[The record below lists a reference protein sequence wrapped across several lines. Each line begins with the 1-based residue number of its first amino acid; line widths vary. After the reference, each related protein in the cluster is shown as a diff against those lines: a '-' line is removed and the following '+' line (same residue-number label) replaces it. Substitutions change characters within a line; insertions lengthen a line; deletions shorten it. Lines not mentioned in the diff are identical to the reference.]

1 MVSELIG
8 KYIWLIQTLSST
20 GERGLT
26 LMELSDKYERHY
38 GQPYSRRTFN
48 NHRIAILD
56 IFGIDIECDRGTNRY
71 SIHYSDEAL
80 DKNKSVSW
88 LIDTFTVNNLLTLG
102 KERLSG
108 RVGVEEI
115 PSGRKFLTPIM
126 QAMEDGME
134 LEIVYG
140 KYTSSTSETL
150 HVQPFAVKEHERRW
164 YLIGFCHERA
174 HVNGTE
180 LRNNDMRAWRVYGLD
195 RIQSLSETEAS
206 FKMPKGFDVEN
217 LFSESF
223 GVFFP
228 KEGQKSVT
236 VRFKA
241 TEEETRYL
249 RDLPIHSS
257 QVEESSSAG
266 EGSVF
271 RIRLIPDENLLMEF
285 CRRSGRVVVLEPEDV
300 KSAVKNLLTI
310 GYEQYQ

>member
-1 MVSELIG
+1 
-8 KYIWLIQTLSST
+8 
-20 GERGLT
+20 
-26 LMELSDKYERHY
+26 
-38 GQPYSRRTFN
+38 
-48 NHRIAILD
+48 
-56 IFGIDIECDRGTNRY
+56 
-71 SIHYSDEAL
+71 
-80 DKNKSVSW
+80 
-88 LIDTFTVNNLLTLG
+88 
-102 KERLSG
+102 
-108 RVGVEEI
+108 
-115 PSGRKFLTPIM
+115 
-126 QAMEDGME
+126 
-134 LEIVYG
+134 
-140 KYTSSTSETL
+140 
-150 HVQPFAVKEHERRW
+150 
-164 YLIGFCHERA
+164 
-174 HVNGTE
+174 
-180 LRNNDMRAWRVYGLD
+180 MRAWRVYGLD
-195 RIQSLSETEAS
+195 RIQSLSETETS

-300 KSAVKNLLTI
+300 KTAVKNLLTI

>member
-80 DKNKSVSW
+80 DKNKSVNW

-115 PSGRKFLTPIM
+115 PSGRKFLTPIIG
-126 QAMEDGME
+126 A
-134 LEIVYG
+134 
-140 KYTSSTSETL
+140 
-150 HVQPFAVKEHERRW
+150 ERRDR
-164 YLIGFCHERA
+164 LREIHFLNLGNSSCTTICGQGTRA
-174 HVNGTE
+174 QMVP
-180 LRNNDMRAWRVYGLD
+180 D
-195 RIQSLSETEAS
+195 RL
-206 FKMPKGFDVEN
+206 
-217 LFSESF
+217 
-223 GVFFP
+223 
-228 KEGQKSVT
+228 
-236 VRFKA
+236 
-241 TEEETRYL
+241 
-249 RDLPIHSS
+249 LP
-257 QVEESSSAG
+257 
-266 EGSVF
+266 
-271 RIRLIPDENLLMEF
+271 
-285 CRRSGRVVVLEPEDV
+285 
-300 KSAVKNLLTI
+300 
-310 GYEQYQ
+310 

>member
-1 MVSELIG
+1 MQMTV
-8 KYIWLIQTLSST
+8 LSALPLDS
-20 GERGLT
+20 R
-26 LMELSDKYERHY
+26 
-38 GQPYSRRTFN
+38 YSRRTFN

-80 DKNKSVSW
+80 DKNKSVNW

-195 RIQSLSETEAS
+195 RIQSLSETETS

-217 LFSESF
+217 LFRESF
-223 GVFFP
+223 GVFFGEFFRWRRQCLQNQAHTGRESP
-228 KEGQKSVT
+228 HGVLPSFREGCGTGAGRCKNSRKE
-236 VRFKA
+236 
-241 TEEETRYL
+241 
-249 RDLPIHSS
+249 
-257 QVEESSSAG
+257 
-266 EGSVF
+266 
-271 RIRLIPDENLLMEF
+271 LIDNWL
-285 CRRSGRVVVLEPEDV
+285 
-300 KSAVKNLLTI
+300 
-310 GYEQYQ
+310 